1 MCTERV
7 LKIKIKNNDDL
18 GDFMLLFYF
27 SLVLLLRQCN
37 DFFGGPEIGGVDL
50 NTQYVMYA
58 FA

>member
-1 MCTERV
+1 MCTDRV
-7 LKIKIKNNDDL
+7 LKINIKNSDDL

-27 SLVLLLRQCN
+27 SSVLLLRQCN
-37 DFFGGPEIGGVDL
+37 DFFGGPEIGVDL